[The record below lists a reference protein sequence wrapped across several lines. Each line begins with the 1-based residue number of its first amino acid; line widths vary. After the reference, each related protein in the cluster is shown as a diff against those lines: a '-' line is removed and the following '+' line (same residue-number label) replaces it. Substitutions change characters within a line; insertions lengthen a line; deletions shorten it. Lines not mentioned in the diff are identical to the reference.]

1 MTDESHRNVTDHVA
15 ALMKKMTSEVSERL
29 QWTAFEPN
37 DEPCW
42 SRVRQDAGDVLMQ
55 FFERGE
61 LVGNTSRE
69 AFFVKCDRTTMSQ
82 DDVDAGRLICLIGVA
97 PLRPAEFEIVRI
109 EFSTA

>member
-1 MTDESHRNVTDHVA
+1 MTDESHQNVIDHVA
-15 ALMKKMTSEVSERL
+15 ALIKKVTSEVSERL
-29 QWTAFEPN
+29 QWTVFEPN

-61 LVGNTSRE
+61 LVGNTPRE

-82 DDVDAGRLICLIGVA
+82 GDIDAGRLTCLIGVA
-97 PLRPAEFEIVRI
+97 PLRPSEFDIVRI
-109 EFSTA
+109 ECSTA